1 MFYNNSSIV
10 NTFKKRCNTI
20 LIERVFIFANNSCLI
35 SKHLSLWSE
44 VITIAVIALIPT
56 FNTVF
61 VNDFFD
67 PCQLFWREDKPSSK
81 AIFFSN
87 VSIINSTT
95 LVNSDNFSFTVDNST
110 TWKTWYRSQT
120 ISDTNC
126 SLIIIFFSTFNNTI
140 SLIQLTR
147 YDWFLQFWRAWIC
160 RVTNCAN
167 RFSGFV
173 FSMFC

>member
-1 MFYNNSSIV
+1 MFDNNSSII
-10 NTFKKRCNTI
+10 NTFKESRYTTF
-20 LIERVFIFANNSCLI
+20 IEGIFVFTDNSCLI
-35 SKHLSLWSE
+35 SKHFSLWSE
-44 VITIAVIALIPT
+44 VITIAVIALIPA

-87 VSIINSTT
+87 VRIIDSST

-126 SLIIIFFSTFNNTI
+126 SLIIILFSTFNNTVR
-140 SLIQLTR
+140 LIQLT
-147 YDWFLQFWRAWIC
+147 WNNWLLQFWRRWIC
-160 RVTNCAN
+160 RVTDGAN
-167 RFSGFV
+167 RFSSFV